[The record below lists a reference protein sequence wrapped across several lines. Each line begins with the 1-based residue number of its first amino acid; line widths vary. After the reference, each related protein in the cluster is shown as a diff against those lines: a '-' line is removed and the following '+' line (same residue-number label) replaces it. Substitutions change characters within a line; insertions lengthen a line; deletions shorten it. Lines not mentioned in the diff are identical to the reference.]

1 MKVLFDICRMFAGVR
16 TSTVKGYSVENL
28 HVLERQLLQF
38 AFFNF
43 FLVSLIGL
51 LLRSFPFLSS
61 FPLEYKNI
69 LHGHSHFA
77 FGGWVMPV
85 LVALFLRTF
94 PEIATRVPFKHWR
107 NSVLLLLVS
116 AYGMLLSFPVQ
127 GYKAV
132 SITFSTLSIAAGY
145 YMTVLIWRALKTI
158 KLKTSHLFIKWGLIY
173 FAISAIGPFAT
184 GPLIA
189 MGKQG
194 SPLYFDA
201 IYFYLH
207 FQYNGFF
214 SFWVLALLYKMLE
227 QKSNP
232 VHGQRVF
239 VLFNL
244 ACMPTYALSVLWN
257 HPPVLLNVIGG
268 VGALLQLVGVFYL
281 LKDISRVSWKKSW
294 VSVLFL
300 FSVIAFTVK
309 AVLQVL
315 SALPSVALL
324 AYHQRNFVIAYLHLV
339 LLGFISVFVFAQ
351 VAAMLKRNKG
361 FLLGFVCF
369 LFAFICTELLLL
381 GNAFS
386 LTISHYTQWLFAFSV
401 FFPVGIFWMMRALS
415 RCLTSTVE
423 MP

>member
-1 MKVLFDICRMFAGVR
+1 VPSFAHLHGLQR
-16 TSTVKGYSVENL
+16 T
-28 HVLERQLLQF
+28 LLGF
-38 AFFNF
+38 AFMNL
-43 FLVSLIGL
+43 FLVSVIGL

-77 FGGWVMPV
+77 FGGWVMPA
-85 LVALFLRTF
+85 LLALFLRSF
-94 PEIATRVPFKHWR
+94 PEISEKVSYAHWR
-107 NSVLLLLVS
+107 NISVLLLVS

-145 YMTVLIWRALKTI
+145 YITLVTWKAMQSMV
-158 KLKTSHLFIKWGLIY
+158 LKTSHRFIKWGLIY

-214 SFWVLALLYKMLE
+214 SFFVLALLYKLLE
-227 QKSNP
+227 QKGNAGN
-232 VHGQRVF
+232 GQKVF
-239 VLFNL
+239 LWFNS
-244 ACMPTYALSVLWN
+244 ACIPTYALSLLWN
-257 HPPVLLNVIGG
+257 QPPALVTVLGG
-268 VGALLQLVGVFYL
+268 TGAFMQLTGFVFL
-281 LKDISRVSWKKSW
+281 LKDIRGAKWKKTWMNYLLLIS
-294 VSVLFL
+294 LIA
-300 FSVIAFTVK
+300 FSVKII
-309 AVLQVL
+309 LQFF
-315 SALPSVALL
+315 SALPAVALL

-351 VAAMLKRNKG
+351 VFAAMKNDGLFKRG
-361 FLLGFVCF
+361 I
-369 LFAFICTELLLL
+369 LFFFFSFISTELLLVA
-381 GNAFS
+381 NAFS
-386 LTISHYTQWLFAFSV
+386 LDIPYYSQLLFVFTC
-401 FFPVGIFWMMRALS
+401 FFPVGFLWMNVAVRKNLP
-415 RCLTSTVE
+415 TSIQFQ
-423 MP
+423 